1 MIEDLYQ
8 DIILDHNRNPRNFGP
23 LAQANR
29 SARGYNPLCGD
40 KVEVQLQVDGD
51 RITAVGFQGSGCA
64 ISTASASMMTQKL
77 TGATIDEAE
86 SMFARFHDLL
96 TEGDAGEAQEDDE
109 ELGELE
115 VFAGVRRFPMRVKCA
130 TLAWHAL
137 RAALSDQGEEG
148 PVKTEA

>member
-23 LAQANR
+23 LEQANR

-51 RITAVGFQGSGCA
+51 RITAIGFQGSGCA

-86 SMFARFHDLL
+86 AMFARFHSLL
-96 TEGDAGEAQEDDE
+96 TEGDAGGEVDE

-115 VFAGVRRFPMRVKCA
+115 VFAGVRQFPMRVKCA

-137 RAALSDQGEEG
+137 RAALRRQGDDA
-148 PVKTEA
+148 PVKTES

>member
-23 LAQANR
+23 LAEANR

-40 KVEVQLQVDGD
+40 KVEVQLRVDGD
-51 RITAVGFQGSGCA
+51 RIAAIGFQGSGCA
-64 ISTASASMMTQKL
+64 ISTASASMMTQRL
-77 TGATIDEAE
+77 SGATLDEAE
-86 SMFARFHDLL
+86 ELFRLFHDLL
-96 TEGDAGEAQEDDE
+96 TEGRDGDEDED

-137 RAALSDQGEEG
+137 RAALSRKADDG
-148 PVKTEA
+148 PVKTEP